1 MQTIPLFPIGNT
13 LFPDGV
19 LALQVFEVR
28 YLDMIRKCIADNTE
42 FGVVALLSGSEV
54 RTPEGG
60 EVLAEIGTLARIEQS
75 HSPLPALMRLRCIGT
90 RRFRLRHTEQRKYG
104 LWVGEAD
111 LLPQDPVAA
120 IPAKMQDAAN
130 ALGRLIAGWQQDGI
144 PADAMPV
151 AAPYRLDEAG
161 WVANRWGD
169 LLPLTIPDKIALL
182 AEDDPVARLRDA
194 REVLGNR
201 GLLPDE

>member
-1 MQTIPLFPIGNT
+1 MHTIPLFPLGNT

-28 YLDMIRKCIADNTE
+28 YLDMIRKCLADGTE

-60 EVLAEIGTLARIEQS
+60 EVLADIGTLARIERS
-75 HSPLPALMRLRCIGT
+75 HAPMPTLLRLRCIGT

-111 LLPQDPVAA
+111 LLPPDPVET
-120 IPAKMQDAAN
+120 IPDDLQDAAN
-130 ALGRLIAGWQQDGI
+130 TLGKLIAGWQQDGM

-151 AAPYRLDEAG
+151 GAPYRLDEAG
-161 WVANRWGD
+161 WVANRWSD
-169 LLPLTIPDKIALL
+169 LLPLTIPDKTALL
-182 AEDDPVARLRDA
+182 AEDDPVVRLRNA
-194 REVLGNR
+194 REILNTR